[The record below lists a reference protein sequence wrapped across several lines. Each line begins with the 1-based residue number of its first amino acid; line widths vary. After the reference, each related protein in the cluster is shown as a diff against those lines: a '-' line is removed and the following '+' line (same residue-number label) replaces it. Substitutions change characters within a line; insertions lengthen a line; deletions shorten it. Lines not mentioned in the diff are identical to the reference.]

1 MLWVK
6 NKIIKLN
13 FYIEIKEF
21 FENVDKQLINDF
33 LQAGEPLLNI
43 KNESDITEIKILM
56 DTLSGQWQM
65 ILAHAPVRL
74 LKLQFKRLEVLL
86 KQELKAADI
95 EISEECL
102 ALKKNGN
109 VEEILKRHEAK
120 FKNSNLFSTCESY
133 LQGLRNCSKE
143 LCEKKQEEKSNLDEI
158 LEYLQSYWVNLTKK
172 IETMNA
178 KLTILPETKESF
190 ETNFNQFA
198 AWLYQ
203 VELNLESL
211 KNNNLASLSDYRRSA
226 EKCQV
231 SKFD

>member
-1 MLWVK
+1 MFVSK
-6 NKIIKLN
+6 
-13 FYIEIKEF
+13 FKEF
-21 FENVDKQLINDF
+21 FDNVDKQLITGF

-43 KNESDITEIKILM
+43 KNESDIAEIKTLM

-120 FKNSNLFSTCESY
+120 FKNGNFFSNCESY

-143 LCEKKQEEKSNLDEI
+143 LCEKKQEEKSNVDEI
-158 LEYLQSYWVNLTKK
+158 LDYLQGYWVNLTKK

-178 KLTILPETKESF
+178 KLTILPETKDSF
-190 ETNFNQFA
+190 EANFNQFA
-198 AWLYQ
+198 GWLYD
-203 VELNLESL
+203 VEQNVEGVR
-211 KNNNLASLSDYRRSA
+211 NNNLASLSDYRRLA

-231 SKFD
+231 GGVFN